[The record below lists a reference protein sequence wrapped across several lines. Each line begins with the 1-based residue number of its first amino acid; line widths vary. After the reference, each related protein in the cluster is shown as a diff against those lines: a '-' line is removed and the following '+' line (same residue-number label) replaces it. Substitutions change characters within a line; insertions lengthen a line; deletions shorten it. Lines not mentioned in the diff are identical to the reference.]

1 MLDKI
6 FWLIVLTLIPALE
19 LRLSIPVGI
28 LQKSFEL
35 PYGLYFQGFGL
46 PWPIVFLVCVGA
58 NMALGPMVYFALKHF
73 VNFFLQFS
81 WIASLYNRLV
91 LRTQKKIKPYVEKYG
106 ALGVALFIAVP
117 LPGSGSYTGA
127 LAAYL
132 LGIGQKK
139 FMVIN
144 AIGVFIAGVLVTLFS
159 LGFFTAFA
167 L

>member
-28 LQKSFEL
+28 LQNSVAL
-35 PYGLYFQGFGL
+35 PFGLAFQGFGL
-46 PWPIVFLVCVGA
+46 AWPIVFLVCVA
-58 NMALGPMVYFALKHF
+58 TNMALGPMVYFLLNKF
-73 VNFFLQFS
+73 VHFFLRFS
-81 WIASLYNRLV
+81 WFASHYNRQV
-91 LRTQKKIKPYVEKYG
+91 LHTQKKIQPFVQKYG
-106 ALGVALFIAVP
+106 HFGVALFIAVP

-132 LGIGQKK
+132 LGIDPKK
-139 FMVIN
+139 FMLIN
-144 AIGVFIAGVLVTLFS
+144 AVGVFIAGVLVTLIA
-159 LGFFTAFA
+159 LGFFTAFG

>member
-6 FWLIVLTLIPALE
+6 FWLVVLTLIPALE

-28 LQKSFEL
+28 LQESFDL
-35 PYGLYFQGFGL
+35 PYGLHFEGFGL
-46 PWPIVFLVCVGA
+46 PWPLVFLVCVA
-58 NMALGPMVYFALKHF
+58 TTALLGPIVYFLLNNF

-81 WIASLYNRLV
+81 WIASIYNRLV
-91 LRTQKKIKPYVEKYG
+91 LRTQRKIKPFVEKYG
-106 ALGVALFIAVP
+106 SLGVALFIAVP

-132 LGIGQKK
+132 LGISQKK
-139 FMVIN
+139 FVLIN
-144 AIGVFIAGVLVTLFS
+144 LAGVFIAGVLVTLFS